1 VGKEFRRGNS
11 MTGAA
16 RLSAILLQRARIL
29 QYSASW
35 LSAPALPKLGVV
47 EHYTWL
53 SQQERGDVSIGQRER
68 SYSSAAPSAA
78 YTARNYASNIA
89 EYNRK
94 LLEINNSRRAYLM
107 RDIYEDMQ
115 IDGVQPVRDTFHTL
129 ISGCMKGDRLQD
141 VMYFFEEMKAM
152 GLAPDVSITCQLLCT
167 MTLEL
172 PPAVPMKCRIPSIVA
187 ILVGMHFIALLI
199 VQVAIYNSV
208 ILSCGRCNQID
219 HAFQVAEEM
228 ESNGIPPKHRTFLAL
243 LKSCGIAG
251 RVDEAYGVPPPWARE
266 ILLG

>member
-1 VGKEFRRGNS
+1 MDG
-11 MTGAA
+11 
-16 RLSAILLQRARIL
+16 
-29 QYSASW
+29 
-35 LSAPALPKLGVV
+35 
-47 EHYTWL
+47 
-53 SQQERGDVSIGQRER
+53 
-68 SYSSAAPSAA
+68 SSENG
-78 YTARNYASNIA
+78 RV
-89 EYNRK
+89 
-94 LLEINNSRRAYLM
+94 INCPCRAYLM

-167 MTLEL
+167 MTLEI
-172 PPAVPMKCRIPSIVA
+172 PHAVAMKCRIPSIVA

-219 HAFQVAEEM
+219 HAFQVCC
-228 ESNGIPPKHRTFLAL
+228 FLYSLCL
-243 LKSCGIAG
+243 LSA
-251 RVDEAYGVPPPWARE
+251 
-266 ILLG
+266 

>member
-1 VGKEFRRGNS
+1 LDDAE
-11 MTGAA
+11 
-16 RLSAILLQRARIL
+16 
-29 QYSASW
+29 
-35 LSAPALPKLGVV
+35 LGVV
-47 EHYTWL
+47 EHYTWH
-53 SQQERGDVSIGQRER
+53 SQQEGADVSIGQRER

-152 GLAPDVSITCQLLCT
+152 GLAPDV
-167 MTLEL
+167 
-172 PPAVPMKCRIPSIVA
+172 
-187 ILVGMHFIALLI
+187 
-199 VQVAIYNSV
+199 AIYNSV

>member
-1 VGKEFRRGNS
+1 
-11 MTGAA
+11 
-16 RLSAILLQRARIL
+16 
-29 QYSASW
+29 
-35 LSAPALPKLGVV
+35 
-47 EHYTWL
+47 
-53 SQQERGDVSIGQRER
+53 
-68 SYSSAAPSAA
+68 
-78 YTARNYASNIA
+78 
-89 EYNRK
+89 
-94 LLEINNSRRAYLM
+94 M

-172 PPAVPMKCRIPSIVA
+172 PHTVPMKCRIPSIVA
-187 ILVGMHFIALLI
+187 ILVSMHFITLLI

-219 HAFQVAEEM
+219 HAFQVCC
-228 ESNGIPPKHRTFLAL
+228 FLYSLCL
-243 LKSCGIAG
+243 LSA
-251 RVDEAYGVPPPWARE
+251 
-266 ILLG
+266 